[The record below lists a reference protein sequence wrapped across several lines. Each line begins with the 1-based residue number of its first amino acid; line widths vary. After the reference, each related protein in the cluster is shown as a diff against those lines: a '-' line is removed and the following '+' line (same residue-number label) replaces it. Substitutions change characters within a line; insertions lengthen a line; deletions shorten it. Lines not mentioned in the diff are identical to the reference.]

1 MKPFLMLLFIVSTSV
16 SALETPHSGHF
27 DRRVKHINYN
37 PQQVVKLVGHY
48 GFSTDI
54 EFAAGE
60 SVQQI
65 AMGDAGAWSV
75 TPVANHIFIK
85 PKAQQAVTNMT
96 VLTASSHGN
105 HVYNFELNAHWSQR
119 GAHPRPNDMMFQIR
133 FIYPQQVEAID
144 KAKQKQQ
151 QLKARLNAVQVPNV
165 RNQNYFYKGDT
176 ELLPASVFDDGRFTY
191 ITFNGK
197 QDFPAVYLV
206 GSDDQESLV
215 NSNVNAAFPYT
226 IIIQRVAKQLVLRQ
240 GNKVLCLFNQSYH
253 SEQAAHY
260 TTSNIPNV
268 ERQLKGGQ

>member
-1 MKPFLMLLFIVSTSV
+1 MTLLLICSNAK
-16 SALETPHSGHF
+16 ALETPYSGHF

-54 EFAAGE
+54 EFAVGE

-65 AMGDAGAWSV
+65 AMGDVDAWSV

-85 PKAQQAVTNMT
+85 PKALQAVTNMT
-96 VLTASSHGN
+96 VLTKTSSGN
-105 HVYNFELNAHWSQR
+105 HAYNFELSAHWSQR
-119 GAHPRPNDMMFQIR
+119 GAHPIPNDMMFQVR
-133 FIYPQQVEAID
+133 FIYPQQVAARD

-151 QLKARLNAVQVPNV
+151 QLKARLNSVQTPKV
-165 RNQNYFYKGDT
+165 RNQNYFYKGNT
-176 ELLPASVFDDGRFTY
+176 KLLPVSVFDDGRFTY

-197 QDFPAVYLV
+197 QDFPAVYIV

-226 IIIQRVAKQLVLRQ
+226 IIIQRIAKQLVLRQ
-240 GNKVLCLFNQSYH
+240 GNKVLCLFNQSYQFEH
-253 SEQAAHY
+253 AANY